1 MKTEPVEILP
11 PRERVARC
19 RRRGSLKRWLGAP
32 SAAQRRLLDK
42 LLDAMVVDFDKY
54 GSTVIETVRKIDPV
68 NYLRLMTA
76 LVQKP
81 LSDLETERLFSN
93 DDVADALARVDQI
106 AVRLSIDFDGMD
118 DRADDPLPG
127 AGLQPLPETE

>member
-1 MKTEPVEILP
+1 MQTEPVEILL
-11 PRERVARC
+11 PRERVARA
-19 RRRGSLKRWLGAP
+19 RRRGSLSRWLGAP

-54 GSTVIETVRKIDPV
+54 GSTVIETVRKVDPV

-81 LSDLETERLFSN
+81 LTDLETERLFSN
-93 DDVADALARVDQI
+93 DDVADALARLDRI
-106 AVRLSIDFDGMD
+106 ARRHSLDFEGMA

-127 AGLQPLPETE
+127 AGLQPLPQAE